1 MSLTGRQID
10 AMVAS
15 MTTQEIEKM
24 LENRPEFM
32 IIARDAK
39 GKFTTATEVVRDEP
53 GDEDRIAAYAIV
65 VVAVIFGLI
74 GGVGV
79 GWVLFA

>member
-10 AMVAS
+10 ATIAS

-53 GDEDRIAAYAIV
+53 GDEDRVAAYAIV
-65 VVAVIFGLI
+65 GTVFI
-74 GGVGV
+74 VGFIV
-79 GWVLFA
+79 GALTCWAMMS